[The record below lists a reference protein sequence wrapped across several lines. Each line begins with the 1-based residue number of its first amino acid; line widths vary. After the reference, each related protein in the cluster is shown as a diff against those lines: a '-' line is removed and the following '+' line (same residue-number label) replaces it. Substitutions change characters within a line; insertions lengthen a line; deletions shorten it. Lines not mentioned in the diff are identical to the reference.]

1 MACTTLF
8 RNQQTCSLQTLY
20 YIKQIEVNYILCYET
35 RLAPRLCSSGYMARS
50 RAILGKTLKLENLF
64 MVTVR
69 DVCYIAQL
77 IFCNIIIPQQPVSQA
92 EDCDMD

>member
-1 MACTTLF
+1 M
-8 RNQQTCSLQTLY
+8 
-20 YIKQIEVNYILCYET
+20 
-35 RLAPRLCSSGYMARS
+35 
-50 RAILGKTLKLENLF
+50 KLENLF

>member
-1 MACTTLF
+1 MLSMQA
-8 RNQQTCSLQTLY
+8 
-20 YIKQIEVNYILCYET
+20 
-35 RLAPRLCSSGYMARS
+35 CSSGYMARS
-50 RAILGKTLKLENLF
+50 RAIFKGRVKLLKLENLF